1 MSLHNYSCLNTREG
15 TFIKHDGT
23 LSYLD
28 IAIISSNLS
37 LGSDWYVHDDSV
49 GSDHLP
55 ISVAIN
61 FSIHKEIPSQAHWN
75 YKKSKIGKV
84 LRLTVARLWSVF
96 VADRLG
102 WYMEKNQLFNRNQ
115 CSFRR
120 GK

>member
-1 MSLHNYSCLNTREG
+1 MSLHNYSCLNTGEG

-23 LSYLD
+23 RSYLD

-37 LGSDWYVHDDSV
+37 LGSDWYVHDDSL

-75 YKKSKIGKV
+75 YRKANWEGFKVDCCKIMERV
-84 LRLTVARLWSVF
+84 CCRSPRLVH
-96 VADRLG
+96 G
-102 WYMEKNQLFNRNQ
+102 EKPTL
-115 CSFRR
+115 
-120 GK
+120 